1 MKKSICLILVM
12 LLLTGCMPGNNKIV
26 EPVTFYY
33 CNRNIT
39 YTGTEDVISKEIRD
53 GDGMNGDLYQ
63 LISLYLQGPD
73 SDELYCNIPA
83 GTEVKA
89 VDIRYGIV
97 YLVLSESFTALTGM
111 DLSLTCTCLAL
122 TLYSLTEADAVSIS
136 AENGQLDGKLTIT
149 IMESDILLLDESLNI
164 LGPE

>member
-1 MKKSICLILVM
+1 MKKTLCLILAM
-12 LLLTGCMPGNNKIV
+12 LLLTGCVPGNNKIV

-33 CNRNIT
+33 CNRNIS

-63 LISLYLQGPD
+63 LISMYLEGPD

-136 AENGQLDGKLTIT
+136 AENGLLDGELTIT

-164 LGPE
+164 LSPE